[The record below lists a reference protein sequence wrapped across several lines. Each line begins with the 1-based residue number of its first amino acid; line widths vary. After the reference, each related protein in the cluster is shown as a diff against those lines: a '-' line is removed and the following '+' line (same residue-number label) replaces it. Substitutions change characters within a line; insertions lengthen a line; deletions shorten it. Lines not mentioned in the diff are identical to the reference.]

1 MAETLK
7 STVATAGT
15 ANLSALGSNSL
26 GALAV
31 LGNFLQGG
39 VAGIVGPKIQGT
51 EIGFGAV
58 LQAVS
63 SNSNVDVLSTPYL
76 LTTDNQQAEMSV
88 GEKVPVVRGAST
100 VGGGVAGGL
109 GVPIQN
115 VSYEDVKLTFKITP
129 HVGADNNVRLEVE
142 QEVNELGQQI
152 KILNQDQYRIRTKS
166 AKTTLVLKDQQTG
179 VIGGLIH
186 HRSSTFD
193 DKVPFLGDIPI
204 LGWLFKKRTVDKDAR
219 SLALVLTVYIIKNED
234 DYRKIVERKLKER
247 EEFARLY
254 YGGKIKNYN
263 PHIDYSKKTGPMS
276 SLLLS
281 VDHEMHKSE
290 NGGPGD
296 GNEVV
301 ITPKETEPKKPESNP
316 SQHETVPGETSD
328 GSAKFQEDS
337 PITEEFLTEEF
348 PISTF
353 REPEVKN
360 SIPHAPIGES
370 ARSGG

>member
-1 MAETLK
+1 MADTLK
-7 STVATAGT
+7 SSVATTST
-15 ANLSALGSNSL
+15 ANLGALGQNSL

-39 VAGIVGPKIQGT
+39 VAGLVGPKIQGT
-51 EIGFGAV
+51 EIPSFGAV

-63 SNSNVDVLSTPYL
+63 ANSNVDVLSTPYL
-76 LTTDNQQAEMSV
+76 LTTDNQQAEMAV

-100 VGGGVAGGL
+100 VGGSIGGGL
-109 GVPIQN
+109 SIPIQN

-142 QEVNELGQQI
+142 QAVDELGP
-152 KILNQDQYRIRTKS
+152 KVTILNQEQYRIRTKS

-186 HRSSTFD
+186 HRSQTHD
-193 DKVPFLGDIPI
+193 DKIPFLGDVPI
-204 LGWLFKKRTVDKDAR
+204 LGWLFKKRATEKDAR

-263 PHIDYSKKTGPMS
+263 PHIDYDKKTGPMS
-276 SLLLS
+276 SLLLA
-281 VDHEMHKSE
+281 VDQEMNKTE
-290 NGGPGD
+290 NGGPGEGGD
-296 GNEVV
+296 VV
-301 ITPKETEPKKPESNP
+301 ITPKEQKKSEGESPN
-316 SQHETVPGETSD
+316 SETVVPPEAPG
-328 GSAKFQEDS
+328 GSASLEEGSFS
-337 PITEEFLTEEF
+337 EEFPREDF

-353 REPEVKN
+353 SEPAIR
-360 SIPHAPIGES
+360 SMPHEPLGES